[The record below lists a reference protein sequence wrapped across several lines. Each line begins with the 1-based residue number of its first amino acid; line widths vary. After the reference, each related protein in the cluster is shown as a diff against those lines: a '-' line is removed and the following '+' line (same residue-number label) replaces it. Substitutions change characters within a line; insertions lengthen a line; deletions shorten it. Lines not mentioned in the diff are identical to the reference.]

1 MDPRTH
7 DPAQLVETAARAL
20 FERRAEHSGLRFDAL
35 PVWALWVR
43 ESYLEDARAVL
54 EAVGLVPGPQ
64 RATGDRYERLAD
76 AALRTSSRLPVGRA
90 GRVPAQRAPIGVDD
104 RVIDRMSSPR
114 TEELEALLLEPADV
128 AALGF
133 SGVESSLDWKPPVSS
148 WNPPS
153 SAY

>member
-35 PVWALWVR
+35 PIWAMWVR

-64 RATGDRYERLAD
+64 RATGDRYERLAQ
-76 AALRTSSRLPVGRA
+76 AALRTSSRFPV
-90 GRVPAQRAPIGVDD
+90 GRVPAQREPLGADG

-114 TEELEALLLEPADV
+114 TEELEALLLEPSEI
-128 AALGF
+128 AALGY
-133 SGVESSLDWKPPVSS
+133 SGVTSSLEWDPSS
-148 WNPPS
+148 GAGYPPS
-153 SAY
+153 SR